1 MAKFGVDC
9 NKVPKG
15 MIVGTVEIVE
25 VIDFTQQSWEELR
38 SEHLIADPHPS
49 KRKGWKLT
57 NPQCLE
63 SPIYC
68 RPLPGIFVLSD
79 VIAEKVREGKK
90 FEIYT

>member
-49 KRKGWKLT
+49 KRKG
-57 NPQCLE
+57 
-63 SPIYC
+63 
-68 RPLPGIFVLSD
+68 
-79 VIAEKVREGKK
+79 
-90 FEIYT
+90 